1 MVSSSSQ
8 VCKGINIT
16 NKFTS
21 FNTKITFKINHSFD
35 CNNKCLIYLFSCK
48 SCSKKYLCNIT
59 DHFRSRWNNWR
70 SDVRKAE
77 SGNMEIVK
85 HKSFCKVI
93 YYSVMTKVFFKKWRT
108 LVDWYHKLLIP
119 PKRTFTVW
127 EHLSPIL
134 KVTVNSLFRLIHTF
148 M

>member
-48 SCSKKYLCNIT
+48 SCSKKYVCNIT

-93 YYSVMTKVFFKKWRT
+93 YYSVMTKVFFKNGELWLIDITSFWSHQKGLLQYENTYLPYWKW
-108 LVDWYHKLLIP
+108 LLIV
-119 PKRTFTVW
+119 F
-127 EHLSPIL
+127 LD
-134 KVTVNSLFRLIHTF
+134 
-148 M
+148 